1 MKIQKRKELIQ
12 MKKFNSHPYANCG
25 VHETEN
31 GIALQSYNTIVAT
44 IDNDGWLKIYGLYSA
59 TTKRHIGWFVKE
71 FANLTYQT
79 AKRLYTDGYRYNIHT
94 GEIAE

>member
-1 MKIQKRKELIQ
+1 MKEVTI

-25 VHETEN
+25 VHEID
-31 GIALQSYNTIVAT
+31 GGFALQSYSTIVAT
-44 IDNDGWLKIYGLYSA
+44 IDNDGWLTIFGLYSA
-59 TTKRHIGWFVKE
+59 TTKRHLSWFVKE

-94 GEIAE
+94 GEIVGA

>member
-1 MKIQKRKELIQ
+1 

-25 VHETEN
+25 VNETEN
-31 GIALQSYNTIVAT
+31 SITLQSYSTIVAT
-44 IDNDGWLKIYGLYSA
+44 IDNDGWLTIYGLYSA

-79 AKRLYTDGYRYNIHT
+79 AKRLYTDGYRYNINT
-94 GEIAE
+94 GEIAK